1 MAFRRKSG
9 FVLAASNTDPAGIT
23 LGQSLISEGRFELAE
38 ETAGSGKIFT
48 SGLYDNAIL
57 YTSNKSVLFMDDLDE
72 LFPLAE
78 AFLFLSKHKSDSA
91 IPTLTCHSVG
101 NFSDNPYGGKPRE
114 LGIAFPS
121 MQKKYMQ
128 TIFNGRSKVPG
139 YDIVIEATH
148 HGPTSLKKPAI
159 FIELGSSEPQW
170 VDAKAADYVCSSLLG
185 CIGEKSQSC
194 GRVAIGFGGTHYPS
208 KFNKLLLESDIGLA
222 AVASKHNLESIDED
236 MVAQMIERSS
246 EQVTHALV
254 DSKGLGGQKDRI
266 LAMLKNS
273 GLEQI
278 SA

>member
-1 MAFRRKSG
+1 LAFRRKSG

-170 VDAKAADYVCSSLLG
+170 VDAKLRQSRDRVRRDALSVKIQQAASRKRHRACRG
-185 CIGEKSQSC
+185 
-194 GRVAIGFGGTHYPS
+194 GFKAQPGINRRGHGGTDDRAE
-208 KFNKLLLESDIGLA
+208 LRAG
-222 AVASKHNLESIDED
+222 
-236 MVAQMIERSS
+236 
-246 EQVTHALV
+246 
-254 DSKGLGGQKDRI
+254 DSC
-266 LAMLKNS
+266 S
-273 GLEQI
+273 G
-278 SA
+278 